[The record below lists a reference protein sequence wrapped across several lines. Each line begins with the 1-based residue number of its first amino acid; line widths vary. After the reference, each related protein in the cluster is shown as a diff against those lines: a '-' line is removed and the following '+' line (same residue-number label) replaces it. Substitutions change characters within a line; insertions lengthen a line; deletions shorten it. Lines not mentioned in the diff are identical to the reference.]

1 MLKSALFTTIVICIY
16 FITCSFAVAENT
28 NVSLSPS
35 SITFDVEK
43 GVAIDSD
50 LYIESNNLINN
61 ITVFPLGVVNSK
73 GMNLLP
79 QKDFVV
85 NEIQSTKSLPSIIT
99 IPYTIYT
106 VNLPE
111 EKYSGS
117 LILQYFD
124 ETVNKTYQETIPI
137 TISIKMPL
145 FWFIVWLLIFLV
157 LGLLLNWYK
166 LNKYPLEKIKG
177 GFKKFNDKLQK
188 DDKLKVPLDNKIINP
203 FLSEFS
209 EIKGDNDIK
218 IKDMINNKD
227 IEGAKNAIK
236 KLNSEYEKWKN
247 SEDKWIEA
255 FNNYYKLKEN
265 KNKVRKKIKN
275 ATIPGENLENLEG
288 ELGKILDNIYTD
300 EWINNNLSEIANY
313 NKLNEIINSFE
324 DELEIF
330 SDIIDII
337 NIIPP
342 DNIENFKKTEIQNWV
357 NQLKG
362 DKDVRSLNKVLSSV
376 MKYYERVNPPSFCP
390 YVSLRTKE
398 FRAEA
403 FYFQKSPVH
412 VSGFIPNFGYLQDK
426 MDKII
431 TAFSSIGKSAEDVIK
446 PSVFSQFYFLIS
458 LIIIIIALIL
468 GGLETLYFSNNTFG
482 SNLILDY
489 GKLFLLGAG
498 LTTASQLLIE
508 SWFSQFK

>member
-16 FITCSFAVAENT
+16 FITCLFAVAENT
-28 NVSLSPS
+28 NASISPS

-145 FWFIVWLLIFLV
+145 YWFIVWLLIFLG

-177 GFKKFNDKLQK
+177 EFKKFNDKLQK

-247 SEDKWIEA
+247 GEDKWIEA
-255 FNNYYKLKEN
+255 FNNYYRLKEN
-265 KNKVRKKIKN
+265 KNKVRQKIKDE
-275 ATIPGENLENLEG
+275 TIPGKNLENLEE

-300 EWINNNLSEIANY
+300 EWINKNLCEIENY
-313 NKLNEIINSFE
+313 NKLYEIINSFE

-337 NIIPP
+337 NIIPGNTE
-342 DNIENFKKTEIQNWV
+342 DFKKTEVQNLV

-362 DKDVRSLNKVLSSV
+362 DKDVRSLNKVLSSI
-376 MKYYERVNPPSFCP
+376 MKYYERLSPPNGCP

-398 FRAEA
+398 YMANA
-403 FYFQKSPVH
+403 FYLQRPYSVP

-426 MDKII
+426 IDKII
-431 TAFSSIGKSAEDVIK
+431 TTFSSIGKSAEDVIK

-468 GGLETLYFSNNTFG
+468 GGLETLYLQQQHIWIKS
-482 SNLILDY
+482 Y
-489 GKLFLLGAG
+489 P
-498 LTTASQLLIE
+498 
-508 SWFSQFK
+508 